1 MSGRASGS
9 FPFDANQHSALMNTL
24 RIDKWLWAMRVF
36 KTRSLA
42 TDACRAGH
50 VKIAGQSVKPAREV
64 RPGEVIAAYN
74 GQL

>member
-1 MSGRASGS
+1 
-9 FPFDANQHSALMNTL
+9 MNTL